1 MSRTKKI
8 IGATSLAYLQQAAT
22 LVVGLWLTPFLLR
35 SVGQHDLGL
44 WLVVGQLLGYLALV
58 DLGILAILP
67 REIAYASAQPDVTS
81 RIGGLLA
88 QVRGIVRWQVLL
100 LSVACALFLVFMP
113 RDWIALRW
121 PLAGVFAVFVCSYPL
136 RIPSAVLQGLQ
147 DLPYLAKLQM
157 VGWAGGTAVTVA
169 LVLWGFKLPA
179 LVSGWSVTL
188 LLPAVAAYWRLRH
201 FSVAASHDGTPVPG
215 YFSRSVWVSA
225 GQLGQVF
232 LNGSD
237 VLVIGKLLG
246 AAAVVPYVCT
256 AKLVTIFANYPQM
269 LVHSAQP
276 ALTELRG
283 SGAKARLVEVTQAL
297 AQGMLILSGALVITV
312 ITANQFFVTWWVGR
326 TQYAGLVLT
335 LALTTMML
343 VRHWNV
349 AMNYTLFCFGYE
361 RQLSLVALAD
371 GVVTLAGTAFLV
383 PRLGLAG
390 APVASVL
397 GAVLIGLPLNV
408 RAAAREIGIG
418 IGGFLRPCAS
428 LVLTISAVVG
438 LAVAGHFW
446 FDAGRL
452 VNAVAFAVVMLALYA
467 AAVTPFILSGP
478 LKPYA
483 ATGLSMLFSRR
494 PQPEPSAAQ
503 A

>member
-1 MSRTKKI
+1 MI
-8 IGATSLAYLQQAAT
+8 
-22 LVVGLWLTPFLLR
+22 VG
-35 SVGQHDLGL
+35 
-44 WLVVGQLLGYLALV
+44 
-58 DLGILAILP
+58 
-67 REIAYASAQPDVTS
+67 
-81 RIGGLLA
+81 
-88 QVRGIVRWQVLL
+88 
-100 LSVACALFLVFMP
+100 
-113 RDWIALRW
+113 
-121 PLAGVFAVFVCSYPL
+121 
-136 RIPSAVLQGLQ
+136 
-147 DLPYLAKLQM
+147 
-157 VGWAGGTAVTVA
+157 AGGTVA
-169 LVLWGFKLPA
+169 SVGLVLWGFKLPA
-179 LVSGWSVTL
+179 LVTGWSVTL
-188 LLPAVAAYWRLRH
+188 LLTAVAAYWRLRH
-201 FSVAASHDGTPVPG
+201 FSVATTTAGTPVPG
-215 YFSRSVWVSA
+215 YFSRSAWVSA

-256 AKLVTIFANYPQM
+256 AKLITIFANYPQM

-283 SGAKARLVEVTQAL
+283 AGAKERLVEVTQAL
-297 AQGMLILSGALVITV
+297 AQGMLILSGALVMTV
-312 ITANQFFVTWWVGR
+312 ITANQFFVTWWVGG

-397 GAVLIGLPLNV
+397 GAVLVGLPLNV
-408 RAAAREIGIG
+408 RAAAREVGVGIG
-418 IGGFLRPCAS
+418 SFLRPCAS
-428 LVLTISAVVG
+428 LVLTIAAVVA

-446 FDAGRL
+446 FDASRL
-452 VNAVAFAVVMLALYA
+452 VNAVAFVVVMLSLYA

-478 LKPYA
+478 LRPYA
-483 ATGLSMLFSRR
+483 HTGLSMLFSRR
-494 PQPEPSAAQ
+494 QQPQASAAQ

>member
-1 MSRTKKI
+1 MSRTRKI
-8 IGATSLAYLQQAAT
+8 IGATSVAYLQQAAT

-35 SVGQHDLGL
+35 NVGQHDLGL

-88 QVRGIVRWQVLL
+88 QVRGIVRWQVAL
-100 LSVACALFLVFMP
+100 LSIACALFLVFMP
-113 RDWIALRW
+113 AEWTALRW

-147 DLPYLAKLQM
+147 DLPFLAKLQI
-157 VGWAGGTAVTVA
+157 VGWAAGTAATVA

-179 LVSGWSVTL
+179 LVTGWSLTL
-188 LLPAVAAYWRLRH
+188 LLPALAAYWRLH
-201 FSVAASHDGTPVPG
+201 HAFSVDTGDGGQRVEG

-246 AAAVVPYVCT
+246 AAAVVPYACT

-297 AQGMLILSGALVITV
+297 AQGMLILSGALVTTV

-326 TQYAGLVLT
+326 TQYGGLVLT

-371 GVVTLAGTAFLV
+371 GVVTLAGTALLV
-383 PRLGLAG
+383 PRIGLVG

-397 GAVLIGLPLNV
+397 GAVLVGLPLNV
-408 RAAAREIGIG
+408 RAAAHEIGVG
-418 IGGFLRPCAS
+418 IGGFLRPCLS
-428 LVLTISAVVG
+428 LVLAISAVVA
-438 LAVAGHFW
+438 LAIAGHFW
-446 FDAGRL
+446 LDASRL
-452 VNAVAFAVVMLALYA
+452 VNAVAFTVVMLALYA
-467 AAVTPFILSGP
+467 AAVMPFVLSGP
-478 LKPYA
+478 LRPYA
-483 ATGLSMLFSRR
+483 HTGWSMLVARR
-494 PQPEPSAAQ
+494 TAAQQASAA
-503 A
+503 

>member
-8 IGATSLAYLQQAAT
+8 IGATSVAYLQQAAT

-88 QVRGIVRWQVLL
+88 QVRGIVRWQVAL
-100 LSVACALFLVFMP
+100 LSIACALFLVFMP
-113 RDWIALRW
+113 SEWTALRW

-147 DLPYLAKLQM
+147 DLPYLAKLQ
-157 VGWAGGTAVTVA
+157 VIGWVGGTAVTVA
-169 LVLWGFKLPA
+169 LVRWGFKLPA
-179 LVSGWSVTL
+179 LVTGWSVAL
-188 LLPAVAAYWRLRH
+188 LLPAVAAHWRLRH
-201 FSVAASHDGTPVPG
+201 SFSVAASHDGTPVPG

-283 SGAKARLVEVTQAL
+283 SGARARLVEVTQAL
-297 AQGMLILSGALVITV
+297 AQGMLILSGALVMTV
-312 ITANQFFVTWWVGR
+312 ITANQFFVTWWIGG
-326 TQYAGLVLT
+326 TQYGGLVLT
-335 LALTTMML
+335 LGLTTMML

-371 GVVTLAGTAFLV
+371 GVVTLAGTALLV
-383 PRLGLAG
+383 PRFGLVG

-397 GAVLIGLPLNV
+397 GAVIVGLPLNIK
-408 RAAAREIGIG
+408 AAAREIGVG
-418 IGGFLRPCAS
+418 IGAFLRPCLS
-428 LVLTISAVVG
+428 LVLTISAVVA

-446 FDAGRL
+446 LDASRL
-452 VNAVAFAVVMLALYA
+452 VSAVAFAVVMLALYA

-478 LKPYA
+478 LKPYVH
-483 ATGLSMLFSRR
+483 TGLSMLFTRR
-494 PQPEPSAAQ
+494 PEHQATAA
-503 A
+503 

>member
-1 MSRTKKI
+1 MSRTRKI
-8 IGATSLAYLQQAAT
+8 ISATSIGYLQQAAA
-22 LVVGLWLTPFLLR
+22 LAIGLWLTPFLLR

-67 REIAYASAQPDVTS
+67 REIAYASAQPDVTA
-81 RIGGLLA
+81 RIGGLLT
-88 QVRGIVRWQVLL
+88 QVRGIVRWQVAL
-100 LSVACALFLVFMP
+100 LSVACGLFLVFMP
-113 RDWIALRW
+113 GEWIALRW
-121 PLAGVFAVFVCSYPL
+121 PLAGVFAVFVASYPL

-147 DLPYLAKLQM
+147 DLPYLAKLQAI
-157 VGWAGGTAVTVA
+157 GWAGGTAVTVA

-179 LVSGWSVTL
+179 LVTGWSIML
-188 LLPAVAAYWRLRH
+188 LLPAVAAQGRLRH
-201 FSVAASHDGTPVPG
+201 SFAIAAGTDGTPVPG
-215 YFSRSVWVSA
+215 YFGRSVWVSA

-237 VLVIGKLLG
+237 ILVIGKLLG

-256 AKLVTIFANYPQM
+256 AKLITIFANYPQM

-283 SGAKARLVEVTQAL
+283 AGARERLVEVTQAL
-297 AQGMLILSGALVITV
+297 AQGMLILSGALVVTV
-312 ITANQFFVTWWVGR
+312 LTANQFFVTWWVGG

-335 LALTTMML
+335 VGLTTMML

-361 RQLSLVALAD
+361 RQISLVALAD
-371 GVVTLAGTAFLV
+371 GIVTLAGTALLV
-383 PRLGLAG
+383 PRLGLVG

-397 GAVLIGLPLNV
+397 GAVLVGLPLNV
-408 RAAAREIGIG
+408 RSAARELGVG

-428 LVLTISAVVG
+428 LVLTIAAVVG
-438 LAVAGHFW
+438 IAVAGHFW
-446 FDAGRL
+446 LDASRL

-483 ATGLSMLFSRR
+483 HTGLSMLFTRR
-494 PQPEPSAAQ
+494 QENQASAA
-503 A
+503 